1 MPIKLWCQNLLK
13 WSPKLFLLSPIMLT
27 RLPKL
32 MDWYSFEIKIDSFKK
47 MYRCFNERVFILMYQ
62 YKYDKYKIVA

>member
-1 MPIKLWCQNLLK
+1 
-13 WSPKLFLLSPIMLT
+13 MLT

-47 MYRCFNERVFILMYQ
+47 MYRCFNERDVILIYQ
-62 YKYDKYKIVA
+62 YKHDKY